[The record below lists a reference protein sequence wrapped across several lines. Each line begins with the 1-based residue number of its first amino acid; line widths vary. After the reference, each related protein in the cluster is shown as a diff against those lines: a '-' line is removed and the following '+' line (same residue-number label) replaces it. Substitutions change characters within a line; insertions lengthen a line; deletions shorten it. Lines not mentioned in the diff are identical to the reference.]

1 MAPNKKQDKK
11 SKRCND
17 DSSSSSSSSEV
28 VITVEKHKKGH
39 KGHYS
44 ESESSSSSSS
54 SSSSESR
61 HKKHH
66 KKPHKRHE
74 TSDSSSSSSDDVVI
88 KVEKHKKHHKKSD
101 SDSSCSKKSK
111 PEVCDFDELYNYYKY
126 KLLHDD
132 SLMIGGSGAYINSIE
147 TEISIIPRGWPVE
160 ITTNTVQK
168 NIDHFYPGAP
178 FFAREDGIYIL
189 FFIATDDNTSQWTI
203 FVNGNVQQYTTVGT
217 NSGAG
222 QVINRTMLSLKK
234 DDGVIV
240 RNYTSNSVSVTTAH
254 KAGGKNECNDL
265 TLLLMKIAPL
275 NPALPREMT
284 CEDNKCLDKKLYRKL
299 LSRLLCDKDLMMQG
313 FNIHGSFYTTLSQS
327 LVAEQD
333 VSLLD
338 GYLANGIVWNPTSV
352 NPEQIK
358 ITEDGV
364 YKLFFVLN
372 NNVPCQF
379 CFCVNGVP
387 VDTTIQGTNK
397 GADQLTIRTILELK
411 ANDIVTVRNHTSNS
425 PTVTTNENAGGVQAS
440 VSVVLTIFKIAPLAS
455 VPIVIDECKISEH
468 YKCCYGTFKN
478 YLLKNE
484 HLQITGS
491 PAYVSLHTKDHQ
503 EISINESV
511 HWSYYSLK
519 YNIDF
524 TQGYEFFTIEKEGVY
539 DLFGDIMTNE
549 PGQFTLFINGV
560 PFYATTSGRES
571 GANRCIMRQFVKFSK
586 GDVISIRN
594 WESNAGTLNTAVNP
608 GGTEPGNSALFMLF
622 RLSASNTIIHPCP
635 PIEPPCPPC
644 PPCPPKPPCPPVE
657 PPCPPKED
665 KSECKSESSSEHK
678 HKHRKHGKHGKHGK
692 DHKDRKHC
700 EEVKKV
706 KNL

>member
-1 MAPNKKQDKK
+1 MAPNKKNDKQ
-11 SKRCND
+11 SKRCN

-28 VITVEKHKKGH
+28 VITVEKHKAH
-39 KGHYS
+39 KGRCS
-44 ESESSSSSSS
+44 DSESSSSSSS

-61 HKKHH
+61 PKKHH
-66 KKPHKRHE
+66 KKPHKHHKHQE
-74 TSDSSSSSSDDVVI
+74 SSDSSSSSSDDIVI
-88 KVEKHKKHHKKSD
+88 KVDKHKKHHKKCDTD
-101 SDSSCSKKSK
+101 SQCIKKSR
-111 PEVCDFDELYNYYKY
+111 PDVCDFDELYNYYKY
-126 KLLHDD
+126 RLLNDD
-132 SLMIGGSGAYINSIE
+132 SLMVAGSGAYINSIE
-147 TEISIIPRGWPVE
+147 TETSLIPRGWPVE
-160 ITTNTVQK
+160 ITNTTIQK
-168 NIDHFYPGAP
+168 NVDHFYPGAP
-178 FFAREDGIYIL
+178 FFVRESGIYIL
-189 FFIATDDNTSQWTI
+189 FFLATDDNTSQWSI
-203 FVNGNVQQYTTVGT
+203 FVNGDLQQYTTVGT
-217 NSGAG
+217 NAGAG
-222 QVINRTMLSLKK
+222 QVINRTMLSLNKG
-234 DDGVIV
+234 DGVII
-240 RNYTSNSVSVTTAH
+240 RNYTSNTVSVTTAH
-254 KAGGKNECNDL
+254 YAGGKNNSNDM

-299 LSRLLCDKDLMMQG
+299 LARLLCDKDLMMQG
-313 FNIHGSFYTTLSQS
+313 FNVYGSFYTTLSQS
-327 LVAEQD
+327 LTVEQD

-338 GYLANGIVWNPTSV
+338 GYLANGIIWNPTSV

-425 PTVTTNENAGGVQAS
+425 PIVNTNENAGGARTS
-440 VSVVLTIFKIAPLAS
+440 VSVVLTIFKISPLNTP
-455 VPIVIDECKISEH
+455 PIIIDECKISEH

-491 PAYVSLHTKDHQ
+491 PAYLSLHTKDHQ
-503 EISINESV
+503 EIDINESI
-511 HWSYYSLK
+511 HWSYYSLQ
-519 YNIDF
+519 YNVDF
-524 TQGYEFFTIEKEGVY
+524 TQGYDFFTIQKEGVY

-560 PFYATTSGRES
+560 PFYPTTSGRES
-571 GANRCIMRQFVKFSK
+571 GGNRCIMRQFVKFVK

-594 WESNAGTLNTAVNP
+594 WESNAGTLNTAINP
-608 GGTEPGNSALFMLF
+608 GGTEPGNSVLFMLF
-622 RLSASNTIIHPCP
+622 RLSPSNTIIPPCPPCPPCP
-635 PIEPPCPPC
+635 PIE

-657 PPCPPKED
+657 PPCPPKEHEY
-665 KSECKSESSSEHK
+665 ECKSESSSEHK
-678 HKHRKHGKHGKHGK
+678 NKHRKHHKHGK
-692 DHKDRKHC
+692 DHKDHKHC
-700 EEVKKV
+700 EQVKKV